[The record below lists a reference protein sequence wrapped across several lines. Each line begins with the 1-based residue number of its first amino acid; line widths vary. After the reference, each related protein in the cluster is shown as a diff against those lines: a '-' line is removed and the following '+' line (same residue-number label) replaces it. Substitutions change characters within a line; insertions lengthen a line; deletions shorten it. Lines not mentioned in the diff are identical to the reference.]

1 MLHPALICALLA
13 VAAPADSEIA
23 AVAALPGEPHIV
35 SAAGLSADEAAIP
48 DARESFSIRYP
59 AVAARRLVLVG
70 ANEAASADAVVAAVR
85 WLKTS
90 APRAIRDRWIASA
103 LPQPRFRAEDTQSLT
118 AVADVSVPGPCRPDW
133 R

>member
-35 SAAGLSADEAAIP
+35 SAAGLSADEAAILTLENRSAF
-48 DARESFSIRYP
+48 DP

-118 AVADVSVPGPCRPDW
+118 RW
-133 R
+133 